1 MVIAVLNSKGGV
13 GKTTIATNLAACFAV
28 DGRDVLLVD
37 ADPQASALEWKAS
50 RPEEAAA
57 LQIIGLPADNLHQ
70 EIKRLRNKYELL
82 IIDGGGRITKTARA
96 AALAADLVLIPTLPS
111 KYDIAATQD
120 FFTQVLAEVTSLKE
134 EVRAV
139 ILLNQVQA
147 GTSIS
152 QAAHEQLTALQH
164 PLLDTL
170 LHLYVA
176 YKESAA
182 MGLSVVEYEPKGRAA
197 QEMTEL
203 FTELKGAL

>member
-13 GKTTIATNLAACFAV
+13 GKTTIATNLAACFAG
-28 DGRDVLLVD
+28 DGKDVLLVD

-50 RPEEAAA
+50 RPEDAAA
-57 LQIIGLPADNLHQ
+57 LQVVGLPADNLHQ
-70 EIKRLRNKYELL
+70 EIRRLKHKYELL
-82 IIDGGGRITKTARA
+82 LIDGGGRITKTARA
-96 AALAADLVLIPTLPS
+96 AALAADLVLVPTLPS

-134 EVRAV
+134 EVRAA

-152 QAAHEQLTALQH
+152 QAAQEQIAALKH
-164 PLLDTL
+164 PLMNAV
-170 LHLYVA
+170 LHLYVS

-182 MGLSVVEYEPKGRAA
+182 MGLSVCEYEPKGKAA
-197 QEMTEL
+197 GEMTEL